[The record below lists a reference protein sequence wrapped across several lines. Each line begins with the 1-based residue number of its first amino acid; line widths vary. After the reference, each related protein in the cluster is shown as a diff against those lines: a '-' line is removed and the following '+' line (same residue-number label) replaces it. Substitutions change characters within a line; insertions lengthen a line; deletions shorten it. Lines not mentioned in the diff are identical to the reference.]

1 MNEAGGDYF
10 TKVSK
15 GTARGREADGV
26 FTGGNG
32 ENRGLTSWNDFD
44 GRGAE
49 TAAPAVP
56 PYLRGATAGRVD
68 LFVG

>member
-32 ENRGLTSWNDFD
+32 ENRGLTHWMGDF
-44 GRGAE
+44 
-49 TAAPAVP
+49 
-56 PYLRGATAGRVD
+56 LRGKAKQASECGAI
-68 LFVG
+68 